1 MTRLFD
7 LLYYQLENH
16 PLEKS
21 LNGRDSSGH
30 WKGYSSQE
38 VVNAAEQAASGLL
51 GLGLK
56 PGDMVAM
63 VVYKN
68 RPEWVIMDFAMQM
81 AGIVSIPLYPTI
93 SVGEYEYI
101 LNEAEVKVAF
111 CGGGDLHTK
120 LTATQENVSTLT
132 SIYTFDKQ
140 DGKPFWE
147 DIFNSENQSEVE
159 KIKSEIK
166 GANLATI
173 IYTSGTTGNPKG
185 VMLTHG
191 NIMHIVNSTASLLT
205 AESGD
210 NVLSFLPLCHI
221 FERAVSMVYYYRSA
235 KVYFAG
241 TDNLSGP
248 NGDLADVK
256 PVTFSTVPR
265 LLEKIYEAIY
275 NKGLTLEGIKRKL
288 FFWAL
293 SLTDDYELNQKLS
306 FGKKLKWKIADKLI
320 FSKWREALGGN
331 VIGIFTGAAPCPVKI
346 MRVFWAAGIPIREGY
361 GLTETS
367 PTLTGN
373 TTEPDGV
380 LLGTVGPTIP
390 GVEIKI
396 DQGGGDYK
404 EDEGEI
410 LAHGPNV
417 MKGYYK
423 KPEVN
428 AQVFRE
434 IEGKQWF
441 CTGDIG
447 KFVKGPKGKDFLK
460 ITDRKKELLK
470 TSGGKYV
477 APAPIENRVKEEFL
491 VEQMMVIGDKQKFV
505 SALIVP
511 AEEALKNYCA
521 KKEISWTSLNEIIQ
535 HKKVLKRYQKIIDKY
550 NPEFSHVE
558 QIKKFKLTA
567 SPWLP
572 FHEDGSDAELTPTLK
587 LKRRVIREKFKSE
600 IESIYL
606 E

>member
-7 LLYYQLENH
+7 LLYHQLNNN
-16 PLEKS
+16 PLDISITARDTSGSWKS
-21 LNGRDSSGH
+21 
-30 WKGYSSQE
+30 YSSQE
-38 VVNAAEQAASGLL
+38 VVDASEKAASGLV

-56 PGDMVAM
+56 PGDKVAM

-81 AGIVSIPLYPTI
+81 AGLVSIPLYPTI

-101 LNEAEVKVAF
+101 LKEAEVKAAF
-111 CGGGDLHTK
+111 CGGGDLLDK
-120 LTATQENVSTLT
+120 LTISKQSVTTLEN
-132 SIYTFDKQ
+132 IFTFDKVE
-140 DGKPFWE
+140 GEPFWE
-147 DIFNSENQSEVE
+147 DIFNNDHKEVVE
-159 KIKSEIK
+159 QIKIDVKDED
-166 GANLATI
+166 LATI

-185 VMLTHG
+185 VMLTHK
-191 NIMHIVNSTASLLT
+191 NIMHVVKKVAPLMSAK
-205 AESGD
+205 AGD
-210 NVLSFLPLCHI
+210 KALSFLPLCHI
-221 FERAVSMVYYYRSA
+221 FERSASFAYYY
-235 KVYFAG
+235 KGCKTFFAG

-248 NGDLADVK
+248 DGDLAAVR
-256 PVTFSTVPR
+256 PVTFTTVPR

-275 NKGLTLEGIKRKL
+275 NKGLALDGVKKKL

-293 SLTDDYELNQKLS
+293 GLTDDFELDQKLS
-306 FGKKLKWKIADKLI
+306 LGKKIKWSIADKLI

-331 VIGIFTGAAPCPVKI
+331 VRSVITGAAPCPVKI
-346 MRVFWAAGIPIREGY
+346 MRVFCAAGIPIREGY

-367 PTLTGN
+367 PTLTVN
-373 TTEPDGV
+373 TMEPFGAM
-380 LLGTVGPTIP
+380 LGTAGLVLED
-390 GVEIKI
+390 VEILI
-396 DQGGGDYK
+396 DQEEGEYK
-404 EDEGEI
+404 EGEGEI
-410 LAHGPNV
+410 LAHGPNI
-417 MKGYYK
+417 MIGYYK
-423 KPEVN
+423 KPEIN
-428 AQVFRE
+428 AKVFRD
-434 IEGKQWF
+434 IDGKRWF

-447 KFVKGPKGKDFLK
+447 KFVKGPTGKDFLK

-505 SALIVP
+505 SALMVP

-521 KKEISWTSLNEIIQ
+521 KKEIPWTNLQEIVQ
-535 HKKVLKRYQKIIDKY
+535 HKKVLKRYQKIIAKY

-558 QIKKFKLTA
+558 QIKKFKLIA

-600 IESIYL
+600 IESIYA